1 MSRPRNE
8 LKKVAA
14 PTYGSPIPTK
24 FTMEDTNF
32 LTTAANETGMSV
44 SELVRRSVRLLRQ
57 QKQSFRS
64 YGFILDLA

>member
-1 MSRPRNE
+1 
-8 LKKVAA
+8 
-14 PTYGSPIPTK
+14 
-24 FTMEDTNF
+24 MEDTNF